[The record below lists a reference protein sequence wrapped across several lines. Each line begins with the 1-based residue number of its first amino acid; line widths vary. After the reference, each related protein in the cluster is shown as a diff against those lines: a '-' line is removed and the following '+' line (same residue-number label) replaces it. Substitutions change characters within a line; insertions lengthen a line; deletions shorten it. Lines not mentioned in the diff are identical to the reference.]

1 MAISTYSSPRSFS
14 SSTTA
19 DNQIANKPYLWV
31 EEYRISN
38 LPPWIYTDN
47 EPPCSVKDCKA
58 KISALT
64 YTIQDIDLQIQ
75 IRELEL
81 HAGSSRHNNSFDYEK
96 WKIQALKAKQTHYY
110 LLNAYNYWLIKHT
123 PEKLDIDQKFRKL
136 IGLLADEPSDF
147 VTQIE
152 SLLD

>member
-1 MAISTYSSPRSFS
+1 MAISTYSSPRSLNS
-14 SSTTA
+14 SSTA
-19 DNQIANKPYLWV
+19 DNQTANKSFLW
-31 EEYRISN
+31 EEENRILN

-47 EPPCSVKDCKA
+47 EPPLSVKDCKA
-58 KISALT
+58 KISALN

-123 PEKLDIDQKFRKL
+123 PEKLDIDEKFRKL
-136 IGLLADEPSDF
+136 ITLLADEPSDF
-147 VTQIE
+147 VKQIE

>member
-1 MAISTYSSPRSFS
+1 MAISTYSSPRSFNS
-14 SSTTA
+14 SNTA
-19 DNQIANKPYLWV
+19 DNQTANQFFLW
-31 EEYRISN
+31 EEENRILN

-47 EPPCSVKDCKA
+47 EPPLSVKDYKA
-58 KISALT
+58 KISALN

-75 IRELEL
+75 IRKLEL

-123 PEKLDIDQKFRKL
+123 PEKLDIAEKFRKL
-136 IGLLADEPSDF
+136 IRLLADEPSDF
-147 VTQIE
+147 VKQIE

>member
-14 SSTTA
+14 SSNTA
-19 DNQIANKPYLWV
+19 DNQTANKPYLWDD
-31 EEYRISN
+31 EQRIPN

-47 EPPCSVKDCKA
+47 EPPSSVQDCKA

-64 YTIQDIDLQIQ
+64 HTIQDIDLQIQ

-81 HAGSSRHNNSFDYEK
+81 HAGNSRHNSSFDYEK
-96 WKIQALKAKQTHYY
+96 WKIQALKAKQTHFY

-123 PEKLDIDQKFRKL
+123 PEKLDTDQKLRKL
-136 IGLLADEPSDF
+136 IELLAEDPADF